1 MPIKA
6 LVFDA
11 YGTLFDVQS
20 VAAATEAAFPGHGAT
35 ITQIW
40 RLKQLEYT
48 WLRALMGRYED
59 FWTVT
64 TESLDFTLKTL
75 GLTATPAFLAEIAGA
90 YDGLALYPEARA
102 ALQGLASYRLAIF
115 SNGSPAML
123 KRLVAHAGIGEF
135 LETVISVDEIGV
147 YKPDPRGYAH
157 VEKRLGLSRDEIL
170 FVSSNGF
177 DIAGA
182 KAHGFT
188 VARIERVPAAALR
201 VEIEATGTI
210 DPKLMFKA
218 LRLQPEQ
225 LGFHADVTIAAL
237 TDLVSYAAIR
247 NLPGPSGSL
256 P

>member
-20 VAAATEAAFPGHGAT
+20 VAAVTEAAFPGHGAT

-201 VEIEATGTI
+201 IEIEATGTI

>member
-1 MPIKA
+1 MTIKA
-6 LVFDA
+6 VIFDA

-20 VAAATEAAFPGHGAT
+20 VARVTDAAFPGHGEV

-48 WLRALMGRYED
+48 WLRALMGQYAD

-64 TESLDFTLKTL
+64 QDSLAYTLDTL
-75 GLTATPAFLAEIAGA
+75 GLAATPELIAEIAEA
-90 YDGLALYPEARA
+90 YDALALYPEALE
-102 ALQGLASYRLAIF
+102 ALQALAPLRLAIF

-123 KRLVAHAGIGEF
+123 KRLVAQAGIEGL

-147 YKPDPRGYAH
+147 YKPDPRGYRH
-157 VEKRLGLSRDEIL
+157 VETRLGLGRDEIF

-182 KAHGFT
+182 KAHGFR
-188 VARIERVPAAALR
+188 VARIARVAPEALHRDLEDGARIGPA
-201 VEIEATGTI
+201 T
-210 DPKLMFKA
+210 MFKA
-218 LRLQPEQ
+218 LRMRPEQ

-237 TDLVSYAAIR
+237 TDLVSYAAR
-247 NLPGPSGSL
+247 QNDAQG
-256 P
+256 

>member
-1 MPIKA
+1 MTIKA

-20 VAAATEAAFPGHGAT
+20 VAGVTDKAFPGHGAT

-48 WLRALMGRYED
+48 WLRALMDRYAD

-64 TESLDFTLKTL
+64 RDSLDFTLQTL
-75 GLTATPAFLAEIAGA
+75 GLSAAPDLVARIAEA
-90 YDGLALYPEARA
+90 YDRLELYPEART
-102 ALQGLASYRLAIF
+102 ALEGLAPYRLAIF

-123 KRLVAHAGIGEF
+123 KRLVAHAGIGEL

-147 YKPDPRGYAH
+147 YKPDPRGYAL
-157 VEKRLGLSRDEIL
+157 VEKRLGLAREDIL

-182 KAHGFT
+182 KAYGFH
-188 VARIERVPAAALR
+188 VARIERVSAGRLR
-201 VEIEATGTI
+201 DDIEAVATI
-210 DPKLMFKA
+210 DPTLMFKA
-218 LRLQPEQ
+218 LRMQPEQ
-225 LGFHADVTIAAL
+225 LGFQADATIAAL
-237 TDLVSYAAIR
+237 TDLVSYVA
-247 NLPGPSGSL
+247 GPRRA
-256 P
+256 

>member
-1 MPIKA
+1 MALKA

-20 VAAATEAAFPGHGAT
+20 VAGVTDEAFPGHGET

-64 TESLDFTLKTL
+64 RDSLDFTLATF
-75 GLTATPAFLAEIAGA
+75 GLAPPPDLIARIAAA
-90 YDGLALYPEARA
+90 YDALALYPEARQ
-102 ALQGLASYRLAIF
+102 ALEELAGFRLAIF

-123 KRLVAHAGIGEF
+123 KRLVAQAGIDEL
-135 LETVISVDEIGV
+135 LEAVISVDEIGV
-147 YKPDPRGYAH
+147 YKPDPRGYEL
-157 VEKRLGLSRDEIL
+157 VEKRLGLAREEIL

-182 KAHGFT
+182 KAYGFT
-188 VARIERVPAAALR
+188 VARIERIPATALR
-201 VEIEATGTI
+201 AELAAPGGIGPTA
-210 DPKLMFKA
+210 LFKA
-218 LRLQPEQ
+218 LRMQPER
-225 LGFHADVTIAAL
+225 LGAGADLTIARL
-237 TDLVSYAAIR
+237 TDLAAYATKQR
-247 NLPGPSGSL
+247 
-256 P
+256 

>member
-1 MPIKA
+1 MPIEA
-6 LVFDA
+6 VVFDA

-20 VAAATEAAFPGHGAT
+20 VAGVTAAAFPGHGEV

-64 TESLDFTLKTL
+64 RESLAYTLETL
-75 GLTATPAFLAEIAGA
+75 GLTATPDLLATIAEA
-90 YDGLALYPEARA
+90 YDALALYPEARQ
-102 ALQGLASYRLAIF
+102 ALEELAPLRLAIF

-123 KRLVAHAGIGEF
+123 KRLVAQAGIDGL

-147 YKPDPRGYAH
+147 YKPDPRGYRH
-157 VEKRLGLSRDEIL
+157 VETRLGLGRDEIL

-182 KAHGFT
+182 KAHGFR
-188 VARIERVPAAALR
+188 VARIARLTPEVLRTELAGAATIGPAL
-201 VEIEATGTI
+201 
-210 DPKLMFKA
+210 LFKA
-218 LRLQPEQ
+218 LRMRPER
-225 LGFHADVTIAAL
+225 LGFEADVTIAAL
-237 TDLVSYAAIR
+237 TDLTASFALKR
-247 NLPGPSGSL
+247 
-256 P
+256 